1 MPKNE
6 YVDTAA
12 FSFIQNSYFTVVL
25 AIASFHKR
33 AIYVFMAE
41 FVMCKR
47 FINKKCKGTLNSRP
61 LESVKNDIWNISIS
75 LESIYREYIKANGSL
90 IAQVITKASCNTNWT
105 NAIKIILRYFYGHIK
120 FFIEIL
126 ECALI
131 FPIFLWNWNA
141 NKPYIFILRKSYW
154 TNMTP

>member
-1 MPKNE
+1 MKLQSLFAIWHVLNFTSLYPFHRAHSWSDEIRGTNSFSTLYLQALKDLLLPKNE

-47 FINKKCKGTLNSRP
+47 SINKKCKGTLNSRP
-61 LESVKNDIWNISIS
+61 LESVKNNI
-75 LESIYREYIKANGSL
+75 
-90 IAQVITKASCNTNWT
+90 
-105 NAIKIILRYFYGHIK
+105 
-120 FFIEIL
+120 
-126 ECALI
+126 
-131 FPIFLWNWNA
+131 
-141 NKPYIFILRKSYW
+141 
-154 TNMTP
+154 

>member
-6 YVDTAA
+6 HVDTAA

-47 FINKKCKGTLNSRP
+47 FINRKCKRILNSRP
-61 LESVKNDIWNISIS
+61 RDSEKAIS
-75 LESIYREYIKANGSL
+75 EIY
-90 IAQVITKASCNTNWT
+90 QW
-105 NAIKIILRYFYGHIK
+105 NAILIEISNIWIKYYEILQFKSIVW
-120 FFIEIL
+120 FIDILIVQCNFIEIL
-126 ECALI
+126 EHNLI
-131 FPIFLWNWNA
+131 RTIFLWNWNA
-141 NKPYIFILRKSYW
+141 NKPYIFILRKSYL

>member
-47 FINKKCKGTLNSRP
+47 FINKKCKRTLNSRP
-61 LESVKNDIWNISIS
+61 LESVKTIFETYQYHTTLCIA
-75 LESIYREYIKANGSL
+75 YIKSKSDMSYKLNL
-90 IAQVITKASCNTNWT
+90 F
-105 NAIKIILRYFYGHIK
+105 AIKIVLRYFYGHIK

-131 FPIFLWNWNA
+131 FPIFFVEL
-141 NKPYIFILRKSYW
+141 KRKQAIHIHLEKELLD
-154 TNMTP
+154 